1 MQAFNLA
8 GASPFSNVT
17 LQATNPLPPV
27 TTAEVSEDQIIKK
40 LEEETQDD
48 KNDYVIKYLILG
60 SALAVCLIVLML
72 VCTIFNYCQ
81 RKKTAATIKSCT
93 MTGRFICGIFNFR
106 FHLKSHYFRF
116 FCEMAWLTKI
126 EYITI

>member
-17 LQATNPLPPV
+17 RQATNPLPPV
-27 TTAEVSEDQIIKK
+27 TSAEVSEDQIIRK
-40 LEEETQDD
+40 LEEETQED

-60 SALAVCLIVLML
+60 SVLAVCLIVLML
-72 VCTIFNYCQ
+72 ICTIFNYCQ

-93 MTGRFICGIFNFR
+93 MTGREQNRLWNFPKVASQGTRHLAWTWLGIAS
-106 FHLKSHYFRF
+106 L
-116 FCEMAWLTKI
+116 I
-126 EYITI
+126 